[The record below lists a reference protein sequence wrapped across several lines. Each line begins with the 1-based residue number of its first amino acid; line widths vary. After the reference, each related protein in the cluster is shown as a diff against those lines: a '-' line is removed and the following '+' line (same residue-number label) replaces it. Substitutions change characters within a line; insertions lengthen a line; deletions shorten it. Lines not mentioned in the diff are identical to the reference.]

1 MPKIKKGT
9 KISGLAGSWKMTD
22 EEAEEI
28 ADSLRKM
35 WRSSEEAIC
44 SKQIVVSK

>member
-9 KISGLAGSWKMTD
+9 KISDLAGSWNMTD

-28 ADSLRKM
+28 VASIRKM
-35 WRSSEEAIC
+35 GRSSEEASC
-44 SKQIVVSK
+44 SKQTVDSK